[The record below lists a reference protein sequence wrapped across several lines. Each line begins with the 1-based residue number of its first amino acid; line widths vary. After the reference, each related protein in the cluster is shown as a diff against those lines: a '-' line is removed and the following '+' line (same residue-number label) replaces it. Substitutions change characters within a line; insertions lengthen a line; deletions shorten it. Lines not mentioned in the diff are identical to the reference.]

1 MEQSIKIKLVV
12 ENGWYSEKMGIAI
25 KQAWPGIK
33 VTGRFG
39 RTLKEKIIKN
49 PSNRKI
55 KAKKTNIAYEVEVTL
70 AS

>member
-1 MEQSIKIKLVV
+1 
-12 ENGWYSEKMGIAI
+12 MGIVI

-33 VTGRFG
+33 ATGRFG